1 MAMPEV
7 IIPAVG
13 GSPSGYALHDEYMV
27 QETVQGGRL
36 HYSLV
41 LPLAG
46 IASHF
51 PIPDPDNP
59 FEDNRKVR
67 LGHAQ
72 AFADYIRANEH
83 WHSGPLTI
91 RTSSSTV
98 GFEVFEGGDHQ
109 IIRFGKLRV
118 PRNSRDSFRIIDGQ
132 HRILGLALLFEQL
145 NNERVA
151 ALDRQRTAEQ
161 IGEPAQVIGQF
172 RKAVEDIDQVLRR
185 VERDCITVDLVIED
199 NTAHAKQVFVD
210 VAENALGITKSVSKV
225 FDRRR
230 VVNRALNKILSD
242 PNSSELFQN
251 KVDLQLD
258 RITGGNP
265 NLLGAT
271 HLADIIKILAI
282 GLGGR
287 MTESKEALL
296 DEGELVASTEEF
308 CDVLVVSFPDLAAI
322 HDGTKTP
329 DGLRGRSILV
339 STTMLRVLA
348 GVYYELR
355 TVREQSTDDITAFFG
370 RLAPRTQAPVTADS
384 PSGDLWLGV
393 GDTEPF
399 TEGSA
404 APGARAQQ
412 VKELV
417 GIIVGW
423 YEKSPAGL

>member
-1 MAMPEV
+1 MSTTDI
-7 IIPAVG
+7 IIPTDG
-13 GSPSGYALHDEYMV
+13 GTPSGYSLHDEYVV
-27 QETVQGGRL
+27 QAAIQGGRL

-51 PIPDPDNP
+51 PVPDPESP

-72 AFADYIRANEH
+72 AFADYIRNNEH

-91 RTSSSTV
+91 RTSSAVV
-98 GFEVFEGGDHQ
+98 GFYVYEGGDN
-109 IIRFGKLRV
+109 GVMKVGCLKV

-132 HRILGLALLFEQL
+132 HRILGIALLFEQL
-145 NNERVA
+145 NNDRVV
-151 ALDRQRTAEQ
+151 ALDKQRTAEQ
-161 IGEPAQVIGQF
+161 IGEAAPVVDQF
-172 RKAVEDIDQVLRR
+172 RKEVKVIEEVLRR
-185 VERDCITVDLVIED
+185 IERDCIAIDLVIED
-199 NTAHAKQVFVD
+199 NTSHAKQVFVD

-265 NLLGAT
+265 NLLGAS

-296 DEGELVASTEEF
+296 DEGELVAATEEF
-308 CDVLVVSFPDLAAI
+308 CNVLVVSFPDLAAI
-322 HDGTKTP
+322 YEGTKTP
-329 DGLRGRSILV
+329 NGLRGRSILV

-348 GVYYELR
+348 GVYHELR

-370 RLAPRTQAPVTADS
+370 KLAPRTHAPVTAGS
-384 PSGDLWLGV
+384 PSGDLWLSV
-393 GDTEPF
+393 GETEPF
-399 TEGSA
+399 TEGAA

-417 GIIVGW
+417 AIITGW
-423 YEKSPAGL
+423 YGDPPAGL